1 MNEPDRA
8 GVLRRL
14 QSVEGHVRGIQR
26 MVEEDKYCIDVIKQI
41 DAVQAALR
49 KVQEIRDHG
58 FYQINYNMR
67 RKPFDDLAIRKA
79 LAYGI
84 PKTTILNQL
93 VEGQGEVIHSMITPA
108 NEFWH
113 NPNVEKYDLDL
124 DRAKKVLA
132 DAGYTWDEKGAIYYP
147 AGKTN

>member
-49 KVQEIRDHG
+49 KVQEIILENH
-58 FYQINYNMR
+58 
-67 RKPFDDLAIRKA
+67 LHTCVTTAIRGDDA
-79 LAYGI
+79 ERREAVI
-84 PKTTILNQL
+84 EEILG
-93 VEGQGEVIHSMITPA
+93 VFAVS
-108 NEFWH
+108 
-113 NPNVEKYDLDL
+113 
-124 DRAKKVLA
+124 DR
-132 DAGYTWDEKGAIYYP
+132 
-147 AGKTN
+147 